1 MNRQEILEFINNI
14 IEEEH
19 GNRLTENQPL
29 IESGLDSFGYA
40 VLWTSTDYTLGIK
53 FSEEDYLRV
62 DHRDLTLGNMADMIG
77 AKLKVKD
84 EDKAI

>member
-1 MNRQEILEFINNI
+1 MNRQEILEFINDI

-29 IESGLDSFGYA
+29 VESELDSFGYA
-40 VLWTSTDYTLGIK
+40 ILWTSTDYTLGIK
-53 FSEEDYLRV
+53 FSEEESLRV
-62 DHRDLTLGNMADMIG
+62 DHKDLTLGQMADMIET
-77 AKLKVKD
+77 KLKAKD